1 MVQVYDNLCAE
12 GLTEFITGFTLSG
25 ICGRLPGLSSV
36 GRELLL
42 RNLQYVISS
51 NNVVVLCV
59 CSSGINERCSVGY
72 VVV

>member
-12 GLTEFITGFTLSG
+12 GLTEFITGFTLSRF
-25 ICGRLPGLSSV
+25 CVHTPALSS
-36 GRELLL
+36 EDYEFFL

-59 CSSGINERCSVGY
+59 CSSGINKRCSVGY

>member
-1 MVQVYDNLCAE
+1 VYDNLCAE
-12 GLTEFITGFTLSG
+12 GLTEFIAGFTLSG
-25 ICGRLPGLSSV
+25 NCGRLPALSSE

-59 CSSGINERCSVGY
+59 CSSGVNKRV
-72 VVV
+72 